1 MILGGLIFLSG
12 KDDKNKSKDEEVG
25 PRGRRFLKW
34 WIIGIILIFL
44 LLGSYMAG
52 IVYENKQSANVLHT
66 EMMGPNLTEPG
77 LTAANFNLTSNSTP
91 TKIVSGIYVDRIKD
105 LSLSDSS
112 WTVDFYVWF
121 KWNGS
126 DVSPGEN
133 FQVIDG
139 SILSNDL
146 VDNYTNGTEHY
157 EIYYVSANISDFFD
171 ISNFPLD
178 NQFLY
183 IEIEDKKDARQD
195 LIYVPDNESSDIN
208 PNVIAQGYNIS
219 KISVIEKPHIYNSSF
234 GDPRI
239 EQEPTSYSQLRDGIA
254 LSRPDLGF
262 YFRLFIGL
270 FIAVAAALVALFIKP
285 TIAEPR
291 FGLGAGALFVAIANN
306 IIVSGLIPKTGVLTL
321 ADMVNDLGLLVIL
334 ITLIEST
341 ISLHIYD
348 VNGEKYL
355 SRKLDRYSFIT
366 LLSIYI
372 IVNAVIIIAAM

>member
-1 MILGGLIFLSG
+1 MPS
-12 KDDKNKSKDEEVG
+12 KDDKKQSKDEEIG
-25 PRGRRFLKW
+25 LRGRRFLKL

-52 IVYENKQSANVLHT
+52 TVYFNKQSANVLHT
-66 EMMGPNLTEPG
+66 EMMNPNLPEPG
-77 LTAANFNLTSNSTP
+77 LTTADFNLTGNSTP
-91 TKIVSGIYVDRIKD
+91 TKVITGIYIDRIED
-105 LSLSDSS
+105 VSLSDST
-112 WTVDFYVWF
+112 WTGDFYLWF

-126 DVSPGEN
+126 NVNPGEN

-139 SILSNDL
+139 SISNSYL

-178 NQFLY
+178 NQYLY
-183 IEIEDKKDARQD
+183 IEIEDKKDASTD
-195 LIYVPDNESSDIN
+195 LIYIPDNESSDIN
-208 PNVIAQGYNIS
+208 PNVIAQGYNINM
-219 KISVIEKPHIYNSSF
+219 ISVIEKPHIYNSSF
-234 GDPRI
+234 GDPRLDQNI
-239 EQEPTSYSQLRDGIA
+239 TSYSQLRDGIA
-254 LSRPDLGF
+254 LTRPDLGF

-270 FIAVAAALVALFIKP
+270 FVAVAAALVALFIKP
-285 TIAEPR
+285 TVAEPR

-341 ISLHIYD
+341 ISLHIYL
-348 VNGEKYL
+348 VNDEKNL
-355 SRKLDRYSFIT
+355 SRKLDRYSFIA
-366 LLSIYI
+366 LLLIYI
-372 IVNAVIIIAAM
+372 IVNAAIITSAS

>member
-1 MILGGLIFLSG
+1 LSIKDG
-12 KDDKNKSKDEEVG
+12 KNRSKDGEIG

-52 IVYENKQSANVLHT
+52 TVYNNKQSANVLHT
-66 EMMGPNLTEPG
+66 EMMSPNLPEPG
-77 LTAANFNLTSNSTP
+77 LTAADFNLTSNSTP
-91 TKIVSGIYVDRIKD
+91 TKVISGIYVDRIKD
-105 LSLSDSS
+105 LSLSDSY

-126 DVSPGEN
+126 DVNPGDN
-133 FQVIDG
+133 FQIIDG
-139 SILSNDL
+139 SIENSDL

-157 EIYYVSANISDFFD
+157 EIYYVTANISDFFD

-178 NQFLY
+178 NQYLY
-183 IEIEDKKDARQD
+183 IQIEDKKDAIQN
-195 LIYVPDNESSDIN
+195 LIYVPDNESTDIN
-208 PNVIAQGYNIS
+208 SNVIAPGYNIS
-219 KISVIEKPHIYNSSF
+219 HISVIEKPHIYNSSF

-239 EQEPTSYSQLRDGIA
+239 EQEPTSYSQLRDGVA

-270 FIAVAAALVALFIKP
+270 FVAVAAALVALFIKP
-285 TIAEPR
+285 TVAEPR

-341 ISLHIYD
+341 ISLHIYLAND
-348 VNGEKYL
+348 KKSL

-366 LLSIYI
+366 LLLIYI
-372 IVNAVIIIAAM
+372 IVNTVIIISA